1 VKTLPLL
8 ALLFASSLVAA
19 CGEDEPSPDAESGAG
34 AATPASAPYL
44 LAQDIPGT
52 VPVLTALAGAEGA
65 EIAVVGKL
73 QRKVKGRAIFYLTDE
88 KVEDCTRTGDDGCP
102 TPWDYCC
109 REKEMLKSTI
119 LVELRGP
126 DGQPAPV
133 ASLGIR
139 ELDLVA
145 VRGTLAKTESGR
157 VILLAKDG
165 WYRRD
170 RPKAS
175 PHWKFPD

>member
-1 VKTLPLL
+1 VKNLA
-8 ALLFASSLVAA
+8 ALLLTCSLLAA
-19 CGEDEPSPDAESGAG
+19 CGKDEPSPDAAPGAG
-34 AATPASAPYL
+34 SATPASAPHL
-44 LAQDIPGT
+44 LTQDIPGT
-52 VPVLTALAGAEGA
+52 VPVLTALAAAEGA
-65 EIAVVGKL
+65 EIAVVGKV

-88 KVEDCTRTGDDGCP
+88 KVEDCTRTGDDNCP

-126 DGQPAPV
+126 DGQPVPV

-145 VRGTLAKTESGR
+145 VRGTLAKSESGR
-157 VILLAKDG
+157 LVLLAKDG
-165 WYRRD
+165 WYLRN

-175 PHWKFPD
+175 PRWKFPS